1 MSASADEGGSTKIMA
16 PSNAPAEIDLAE
28 FNPLV
33 PEVMQCPFPHYAAM
47 RAQQP
52 VFQLPGAP
60 MYFVTRHD
68 LVLEVIRNIEVYS
81 NQFQSF
87 SSSGGGFG
95 SMSDAEQAELR
106 AVMAEGYPQVSTMLT
121 ADPPA
126 HTRYR
131 GLVAKAFTPKAIAEL
146 RPFAEDLCHRL
157 LDEIF
162 ADGGRVELMERF
174 AVPLPVRVIAQALN
188 VPGDRLADFKRW
200 SDDSIAAIGT
210 AITPARFIEAQRGI
224 VEFQRYFAAELQARA
239 TEPQDDLLTR
249 LVEARLDPEQAAAL
263 GRDVEAAG
271 SPLDMGEMLSII
283 QQLLVA
289 GNETTTKFITETVR
303 HLAENPALWAALR
316 ADASMISGVVEEG
329 LRMSTPTQGMFRR
342 VTRDTTLAG
351 VDIPEG
357 ATVVVMF
364 ASANRD
370 EAYFDDPDVFDPRRE
385 NLREHLAFGKGTHYC
400 LGANLARLESTVAFE
415 VIRERVSAIELAD
428 SNTFEYEPSFILRGL
443 KRLDV
448 ILHPA

>member
-1 MSASADEGGSTKIMA
+1 MASTDA
-16 PSNAPAEIDLAE
+16 PIDVDLDT

-47 RAQQP
+47 REQRP

-68 LVLEVIRNIEVYS
+68 LVLEVIRNIEVFS

-95 SMSDAEQAELR
+95 SMTEAEQAELQ
-106 AVMAEGYPQVSTMLT
+106 AIMADGYPQVSTMLT

-131 GLVAKAFTPKAIAEL
+131 GLVAKAFTPKAIADL
-146 RPFAEDLCHRL
+146 RPFIVDLCNDL
-157 LDEIF
+157 LDDIF
-162 ADGGRVELMERF
+162 AAGGRVELMERF
-174 AVPLPVRVIAQALN
+174 AIPLPVRVIARALN

-200 SDDSIAAIGT
+200 SDDSIAGIGT
-210 AITPARFIEAQRGI
+210 ALTTTRFLESQRGI
-224 VEFQRYFAAELQARA
+224 VEFQRYFAAELESRA
-239 TEPQDDLLTR
+239 AAPQDDLLTR
-249 LVEARLDPEQAAAL
+249 LVQARLDGTE
-263 GRDVEAAG
+263 DG
-271 SPLDMGEMLSII
+271 SPLDMSEMLSII

-303 HLAENPALWAALR
+303 LLAEDPAAWAALR
-316 ADASMISGVVEEG
+316 ADASMVAGVVEEG

-342 VTRDTTLAG
+342 VTRDTVLDG
-351 VDIPEG
+351 VEIPG
-357 ATVVVMF
+357 GSTVVVMF

-370 EAYFDDPDVFDPRRE
+370 EAYFDDPDAFDPTRP
-385 NLREHLAFGKGTHYC
+385 NLRDHVAFGKGTHYC
-400 LGANLARLESTVAFE
+400 LGANLARLEGTVAFE
-415 VIRERVSAIELAD
+415 VLRERVAEIELCD
-428 SNTFEYEPSFILRGL
+428 DNTFEYEPSFILRGL

-448 ILHPA
+448 VLHPA

>member
-1 MSASADEGGSTKIMA
+1 M
-16 PSNAPAEIDLAE
+16 PSNASTGVDLEA
-28 FNPLV
+28 FNPLE

-60 MYFVTRHD
+60 LYFVTRHD
-68 LVLEVIRNIEVYS
+68 LVLEVVRNIEVYS

-87 SSSGGGFG
+87 SSSSGGFA
-95 SMSDAEQAELR
+95 SMSEAEQAELR
-106 AVMAEGYPQVSTMLT
+106 SVMAEGYPQVSTMLT

-131 GLVAKAFTPKAIAEL
+131 GLVAKAFTPKAIADL
-146 RPFAEDLCHRL
+146 RPFAEDLCNRL
-157 LDEIF
+157 LDAIF
-162 ADGGRVELMERF
+162 EQGGRVEFMDRF
-174 AVPLPVRVIAQALN
+174 AIPLPVRVIARALN

-210 AITPARFIEAQRGI
+210 SITPARLIEAQRGI
-224 VEFQRYFAAELQARA
+224 VEFQRYFAAELEARSA
-239 TEPQDDLLTR
+239 DPQDDLLTR
-249 LVEARLDPEQAAAL
+249 LVQARLDPEEAAAL
-263 GRDVEAAG
+263 GRAGVDAAG
-271 SPLDMGEMLSII
+271 GGALDMSEMLSII

-303 HLAENPALWAALR
+303 HLAENPEVWAAFR
-316 ADASMISGVVEEG
+316 GDPSMLAGVVEEG

-342 VTRDTTLAG
+342 VTRDTVLDG
-351 VDIPEG
+351 VAIPAG
-357 ATVVVMF
+357 ATVIVMF

-370 EAYFDDPDVFDPRRE
+370 EAYFADPDTFDPRRP
-385 NLREHLAFGKGTHYC
+385 NLRDHLAFGKGTHYC

-415 VIRERVSAIELAD
+415 VIRERVSSIELCDDNA
-428 SNTFEYEPSFILRGL
+428 FEYEPSFILRGL

-448 ILHPA
+448 VLHPA